1 MSFLLVLI
9 QESCTIPKV
18 HGLFKTAVRLKQPFQ
33 YFNISLSP
41 FVHTKFAFSTLLFFF
56 VYASFNYFDFFL
68 SQTPPPPLF
77 LFHTLCLPRIEY
89 IAIDQVSHR
98 SQNSGFGSF
107 YETWLLNVD
116 SDGSECDDQGI
127 RTKLGHNKNGQHL
140 FQLDIVINVWY
151 RVLNV
156 DEQQFFMFEQLSLV
170 CVWRK
175 GESVEKKNCH
185 FILHEFLSIT
195 DIDRQWHILNELSKN
210 KIRSPDDM
218 YLTSKD

>member
-1 MSFLLVLI
+1 MQVLTISTFSSLRPPSPSFPHPV
-9 QESCTIPKV
+9 
-18 HGLFKTAVRLKQPFQ
+18 
-33 YFNISLSP
+33 SP
-41 FVHTKFAFSTLLFFF
+41 T
-56 VYASFNYFDFFL
+56 N
-68 SQTPPPPLF
+68 
-77 LFHTLCLPRIEY
+77 R
-89 IAIDQVSHR
+89 VSHR

-116 SDGSECDDQGI
+116 SDGSECDSQGI
-127 RTKLGHNKNGQHL
+127 RTKLGHNKNGQHLFHL

-156 DEQQFFMFEQLSLV
+156 WTVFPCM
-170 CVWRK
+170 C
-175 GESVEKKNCH
+175 VEKGWIRWKKIVISFCMT
-185 FILHEFLSIT
+185 FLSIT

>member
-18 HGLFKTAVRLKQPFQ
+18 HVLFKTAVRLKQPFQ

-68 SQTPPPPLF
+68 SQTPPPF

-107 YETWLLNVD
+107 YKTWLLNVD
-116 SDGSECDDQGI
+116 SDGSECDDQGN

-140 FQLDIVINVWY
+140 FFQLAMYDIESWMSTSNNFSCMNNFPLYVCGERVNLLKTIVIS
-151 RVLNV
+151 
-156 DEQQFFMFEQLSLV
+156 FCMT
-170 CVWRK
+170 
-175 GESVEKKNCH
+175 
-185 FILHEFLSIT
+185 FLSIT

>member
-18 HGLFKTAVRLKQPFQ
+18 HVLFKTAVRLKQPFQ

-41 FVHTKFAFSTLLFFF
+41 FVHTSFAFTTL
-56 VYASFNYFDFFL
+56 FL
-68 SQTPPPPLF
+68 CMQVWTILTFSYLRPPPL
-77 LFHTLCLPRIEY
+77 LFHTLPLPWIEY
-89 IAIDQVSHR
+89 IAIDQVSHW
-98 SQNSGFGSF
+98 SQNSDLGSF

-116 SDGSECDDQGI
+116 SDGSECDGQGI

-140 FQLDIVINVWY
+140 FFQLAMYDIESWMSTSNNFSCMNNFPLYVCGERVNLLKTIVIS
-151 RVLNV
+151 
-156 DEQQFFMFEQLSLV
+156 FCMT
-170 CVWRK
+170 
-175 GESVEKKNCH
+175 
-185 FILHEFLSIT
+185 FLSIT

>member
-1 MSFLLVLI
+1 MQVL
-9 QESCTIPKV
+9 TIST
-18 HGLFKTAVRLKQPFQ
+18 FS
-33 YFNISLSP
+33 SLR
-41 FVHTKFAFSTLLFFF
+41 
-56 VYASFNYFDFFL
+56 
-68 SQTPPPPLF
+68 PPPF
-77 LFHTLCLPRIEY
+77 LFHTLSLPRIEY

-116 SDGSECDDQGI
+116 SDGSECDSQGI
-127 RTKLGHNKNGQHL
+127 RTKLGHNKNGQHLFHL

-175 GESVEKKNCH
+175 GESVEKKIVISFCMT
-185 FILHEFLSIT
+185 FLSIT